1 VNRLKVVIPSANAA
15 NLVPCVR
22 ALLDAEPTLS
32 PADVIVVDDGAR
44 AGAAAALPGITWV
57 AGVKPFV
64 FARNANAGIQAAAP
78 ADVLLLNDD
87 TRLLSYGGLQAMA
100 RALGE
105 RPDVGLCSAAIR
117 GVVGNPRQ
125 LPADGEDVRLEPET
139 LAFVAVFIPRRVFD
153 RLGPLDERFIGYG
166 WEDNDYCARARAAG
180 WLLAVADCCIFDHS
194 GELPSSFRTRED
206 VAELSEINRRL
217 YVDDRS
223 VPHHATTSPPP
234 PAPVPR
240 ATARA
245 VEPVS
250 LMFLACNRL
259 EFTQESFKALL
270 ANTDWPLVSELH
282 VYDDQSSDGTRE
294 WLDRRLA
301 DVPCPARLTAVAFGS
316 PVDAMAHF
324 IDNAGAPML
333 AKVDNDAMMPPGWL
347 QQSLAVFQ
355 RHPELDLL
363 GIEAMYPHDGRPEVP
378 RSYMSAPF
386 ISGLGVYRAHAF
398 RMSRPAAYQKWF
410 GLEEWQEAHGPGEL
424 VRGWITPALEVFL
437 LDRCPFEPWA
447 SLTEWYIA
455 RDWMRRWPK
464 YDESCSLW
472 QWRWPHRAGVACA

>member
-1 VNRLKVVIPSANAA
+1 VNRLKVVIPSASAA

-22 ALLDAEPTLS
+22 ALLDGEPHLL
-32 PADVIVVDDGAR
+32 PEDVIVVDDGAR
-44 AGAAAALPGITWV
+44 AGAEAALPGITWV

-78 ADVLLLNDD
+78 SDVLLLNDD

-100 RALGE
+100 RSLGE
-105 RPDVGLCSAAIR
+105 RPDIGLCSAAIR
-117 GVVGNPRQ
+117 GVVGNSRQ
-125 LPADGEDVRLEPET
+125 MPAAGDGLRLEPET

-153 RLGPLDERFIGYG
+153 RLGPLDERFVGYG
-166 WEDNDYCARARAAG
+166 WDDNDYCARARAAG
-180 WLLAVADCCIFDHS
+180 LLLAVADCCIFDHS
-194 GELPSSFRTRED
+194 GELPSTFRTRED
-206 VAELSEINRRL
+206 VAELLEINRRL
-217 YVDDRS
+217 FVDARS
-223 VPHHATTSPPP
+223 VPPDVVTSPPP
-234 PAPVPR
+234 LPVPPPIGHV
-240 ATARA
+240 

-259 EFTQESFKALL
+259 EFTQESFTALL

-282 VYDDQSSDGTRE
+282 VYDDHSSDGTRE

-301 DVPCPARLTAVAFGS
+301 DVPCRARLTVVACGS
-316 PVDAMAHF
+316 PVEAMAHF
-324 IDNAGAPML
+324 IEHAGAPML

-347 QQSLAVFQ
+347 RQSLAVFA

-378 RSYMSAPF
+378 RTYVPARF
-386 ISGLGVYRAHAF
+386 ISGLGLYRARAF
-398 RMSRPAAYQKWF
+398 RTSRPAAYQKWF
-410 GLEEWQEAHGPGEL
+410 GLEEWQEAHGSDEL

-447 SLTEWYIA
+447 SLTESYIA

-464 YDESCSLW
+464 YDQRCSLW
-472 QWRWPHRAGVACA
+472 QWRWPHRPAVACA